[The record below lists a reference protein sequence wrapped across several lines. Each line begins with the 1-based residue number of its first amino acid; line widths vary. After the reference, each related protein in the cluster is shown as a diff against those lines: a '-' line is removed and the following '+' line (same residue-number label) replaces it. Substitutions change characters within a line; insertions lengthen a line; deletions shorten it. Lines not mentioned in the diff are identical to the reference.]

1 MKSDVGGGE
10 TVGFF
15 GVIDC
20 VGNGGN
26 KILAFDIIDLNSDFD
41 NN

>member
-1 MKSDVGGGE
+1 VKSDVGGGE

-20 VGNGGN
+20 VENGGS
-26 KILAFDIIDLNSDFD
+26 KILGE
-41 NN
+41 